1 MMKEIYLMK
10 MVMRKIIKNTVIQE
24 HIIPTLIVVGWFGL
38 LLALAIMVT
47 NA

>member
-1 MMKEIYLMK
+1 MK
-10 MVMRKIIKNTVIQE
+10 KIIKNPIVQD
-24 HIIPTLIVVGWFGL
+24 HVIPTLIIVGWFGL